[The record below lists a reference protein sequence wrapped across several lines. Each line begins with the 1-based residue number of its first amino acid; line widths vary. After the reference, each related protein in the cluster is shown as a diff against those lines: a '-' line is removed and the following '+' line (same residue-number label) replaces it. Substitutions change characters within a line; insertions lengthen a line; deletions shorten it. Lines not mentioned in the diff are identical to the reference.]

1 MSTAHAQ
8 SDSPDFSFAHNST
21 NLLQILVSKF
31 ELNRRSAI
39 EYMTKYLLRMRIVG
53 HVIFPPTQHYTLATD
68 PRQQV

>member
-39 EYMTKYLLRMRIVG
+39 EYMAKYLLHMRIVG
-53 HVIFPPTQHYTLATD
+53 HVIFPATQHYTLATD